1 MSEYY
6 SLRRTSIKDGVA
18 LVAFILGWFAAAP
31 FAWPYI
37 SDAFDQGD
45 PAKGVLRFFLF
56 VFVGGLAFGAVG
68 LLLGRGGGFLWEAY
82 HRRWRKT
89 HEPIDKD
96 EATRAAAVVPPRA
109 ARLPLPALRI
119 ERADISVADF

>member
-18 LVAFILGWFAAAP
+18 LIAFILGWFAAAP

-45 PAKGVLRFFLF
+45 PAKGVLRFLF
-56 VFVGGLAFGAVG
+56 VVFVGGVAFGLVG
-68 LLLGRGGGFLWEAY
+68 LVLGRAAGFVWEQW
-82 HRRWRKT
+82 HRRWRMS
-89 HEPIDKD
+89 HAPIDRD
-96 EATRAAAVVPPRA
+96 EADRAAPPPPRSE
-109 ARLPLPALRI
+109 RRPLPQ
-119 ERADISVADF
+119 